1 MATIRRHRDKWQVQ
15 IRRVGVGAMSKS
27 FTLRRDA
34 LEWAR
39 HTEREADRHEL
50 PSDPKALQRVTLGDL
65 VRRYRDRVSPRKKTA
80 ATETGVLNAFLTRQ
94 ICSNVSRSFVQRTLL
109 LCSCG
114 EPACFRL
121 HKSQSISRGATKFGI
136 NLVAVGLTQ
145 SVLERRTDIP

>member
-1 MATIRRHRDKWQVQ
+1 MLWNGHDMPREKLTDMNCRAIRRHCN
-15 IRRVGVGAMSKS
+15 A
-27 FTLRRDA
+27 
-34 LEWAR
+34 
-39 HTEREADRHEL
+39 
-50 PSDPKALQRVTLGDL
+50 VTLGDL

-114 EPACFRL
+114 EPAWFRL